1 MLTSKKGEWLPWYR
15 RKDYRGNLTEEEKR
29 FLDGLRQSGQ
39 HPASAYDELPEE
51 AQMYILE
58 LEQSVYDAKQSK
70 ATYTFLLMAAIGLF
84 TIFGSYRDSLWLA
97 PIVGYLSGA
106 GMIFIGWLLYSR
118 EFKRN
123 ADEYIPMGKVP
134 DSPNNLTDEGLRR
147 HYEMQAISGRRTAK
161 QKEDSLATGSRLRS

>member
-1 MLTSKKGEWLPWYR
+1 MLASKKGEWLPWYR

-51 AQMYILE
+51 AQMYFQE
-58 LEQSVYDAKQSK
+58 LEQSVYDEKQSK
-70 ATYTFLLMAAIGLF
+70 AAFTFILTATIGLF
-84 TIFGSYRDSLWLA
+84 VIFGSYRDSLWLA

-106 GMIFIGWLLYSR
+106 GMIFIGWLLYRR

-123 ADEYIPMGKVP
+123 ADEYIPMEKVQ
-134 DSPNNLTDEGLRR
+134 DSPNNLTDEGLQR
-147 HYEMQAISGRRTAK
+147 HYEMQAIAGRRTAK
-161 QKEDSLATGSRLRS
+161 QLEDPLATGLRLRN